1 MGGKINGDGSS
12 GPTAT
17 TCGATARAYLKA
29 ALADAEDVDQAL
41 RIINRELARNRLPS
55 GGYQPSFAEGS
66 YPARNPS
73 GDGVASRDPTRPS
86 TSLA

>member
-1 MGGKINGDGSS
+1 MGEGRYRHLTFEEREQIVVWRLEGLSQTAMARRVGRSS
-12 GPTAT
+12 ST
-17 TCGATARAYLKA
+17 
-29 ALADAEDVDQAL
+29 
-41 RIINRELARNRLPS
+41 INRELARNRLPS